1 MTISA
6 QDVQNVR
13 RGRPKEQAILFT
25 VGGKPFAVAADAV
38 HEIRSADSLAGSAI
52 EISQNAVAKVK
63 HIVHRA
69 NRAYYV
75 VNGCVHFE
83 LRPTR
88 PRLVLILRGSRAAV
102 LVDKIE
108 RMENIHPPLP
118 LPLAYRGAEREWYR
132 GLTYVDEQVI
142 PVVNPAGFL
151 TSAELS
157 ALDDAS
163 HADATAASHELQGV
177 RP

>member
-1 MTISA
+1 MTIAAHDA
-6 QDVQNVR
+6 QKGR
-13 RGRPKEQAILFT
+13 RRHPKEQAILFT

-52 EISQNAVAKVK
+52 ELSQDAVRKVK
-63 HIVHRA
+63 HIVHRG

-75 VNGCVHFE
+75 VNSCAHFG

-88 PRLVLILRGSRAAV
+88 PRLVLILRGSPAAV

-118 LPLAYRGAEREWYR
+118 LPLAFRGAEREWYR
-132 GLTYVDEQVI
+132 GLTYVDDQLI

-151 TSAELS
+151 TVAELT
-157 ALDDAS
+157 ALDAAS
-163 HADATAASHELQGV
+163 RAARAEASHELQGA
-177 RP
+177 RS

>member
-1 MTISA
+1 MTIAAHDA
-6 QDVQNVR
+6 QKGR
-13 RGRPKEQAILFT
+13 RGHPKEQAILFT

-52 EISQNAVAKVK
+52 EISQDAVRKVK
-63 HIVHRA
+63 HIVHRG

-75 VNGCVHFE
+75 VNSCAHFG

-88 PRLVLILRGSRAAV
+88 PRLVLILRGSPAAV

-118 LPLAYRGAEREWYR
+118 LPLAFRGAEREWYR
-132 GLTYVDEQVI
+132 GLTYVDDQVI

-151 TSAELS
+151 SAAELS
-157 ALDDAS
+157 ALE
-163 HADATAASHELQGV
+163 AASRAGTTNAGHELQGA
-177 RP
+177 RS